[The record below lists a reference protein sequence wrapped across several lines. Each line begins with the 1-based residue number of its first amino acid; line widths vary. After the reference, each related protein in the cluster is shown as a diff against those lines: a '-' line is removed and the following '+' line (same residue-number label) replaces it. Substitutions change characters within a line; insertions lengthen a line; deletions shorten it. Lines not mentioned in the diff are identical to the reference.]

1 MPNPYAAVGLTYDG
15 EDLQLADASLF
26 LEIRE
31 GLGSYPSLRGDD
43 VLRPGLPG
51 RRARNRIGDVLGLEL
66 TGWIRGSTLAELA
79 DLRLLLAGLF
89 RPTKGLRPL
98 QATLENGNVIS
109 IPARSLPDGISYGDE
124 PSATRTVNVA
134 LEAPDPPYWRGA
146 EEIDLARAFPASPT
160 NFTLTNDGNERTHEI
175 VFEITGPVENPRITN
190 LDLGIYVEAL
200 VSVGAGEVLT
210 IDGAAF
216 TADID
221 GTSAIGSIRH
231 SGSRLWMLLD
241 PGANSMRLTATT
253 PGGTVTS
260 RFRPVYL

>member
-1 MPNPYAAVGLTYDG
+1 MPNPYAAVALSYDG
-15 EDLQLADASLF
+15 EDLQLADGSLF

-79 DLRLLLAGLF
+79 DLRLFLAGLF
-89 RPTKGLRPL
+89 RPTKGVRSLE
-98 QATLENGNVIS
+98 ATLENGTVLS
-109 IPARSLPDGISYGDE
+109 IPARAMPDGIAYGSE

-146 EEIDLARAFPASPT
+146 EEVDLERAFPASPT

-175 VFEITGPVENPRITN
+175 VFEIAGPVENPRITN
-190 LDLGIYVEAL
+190 LDLDIYVEAL
-200 VSVGAGEVLT
+200 VAVGAGELLT
-210 IDGAAF
+210 IDGTSF

-221 GTSAIGSIRH
+221 GTNAIGSIRH

>member
-15 EDLQLADASLF
+15 EDVQLADGSLF

-66 TGWIRGSTLAELA
+66 TGWMKEASLSDFAVAR
-79 DLRLLLAGLF
+79 RYLAGLF

-98 QATLENGNVIS
+98 EATLEDGRVIS
-109 IPARSLPDGISYGDE
+109 IPARAMPDGISYGDE
-124 PSATRTVNVA
+124 PAATRTVNIA

-146 EEIDLARAFPASPT
+146 EVIDLDRAFPASPT
-160 NFTLTNDGNERTHEI
+160 NFTLTNEGNERTHEI
-175 VFEITGPVENPRITN
+175 IFEIDGPVTNPRITN
-190 LDLGIYVEAL
+190 LDLDVYVEAL

-231 SGSRLWMLLD
+231 SGHRLWMLLD
-241 PGANSMRLTATT
+241 PGDNSMRLTATT

>member
-15 EDLQLADASLF
+15 EDVQLADGSLF
-26 LEIRE
+26 LEVRE
-31 GLGSYPSLRGDD
+31 GLGSYPSLRGSD

-89 RPTKGLRPL
+89 RPTKGPRSLE
-98 QATLENGNVIS
+98 ATLENGTVIS

-134 LEAPDPPYWRGA
+134 LEAADPPYWRGA
-146 EEIDLARAFPASPT
+146 EEEDLDRAFAASPT
-160 NFTLTNDGNERTHEI
+160 DFDLEHPGNEQTHEI
-175 VFEITGPVENPRITN
+175 VFEFTGPMENPRVTN
-190 LDLGIYVEAL
+190 LGSGIYVEAL
-200 VSVGAGEVLT
+200 VALGAGEVLT
-210 IDGAAF
+210 IDGTNF

-221 GTSAIGSIRH
+221 GVSAIGSIRH
-231 SGSRLWMLLD
+231 SGSRKWMLLE
-241 PGANSMRLTATT
+241 PGTNSMRLTATT